1 MAKTR
6 LVLHSLL
13 LVALFVGLIF
23 IITGLRGKLFSLEI
37 AALAL
42 FMVLALSGYLSK
54 RGERVF
60 FIFFSLYALNL
71 ILLWYFVG
79 VLYVIL
85 LVLSLA
91 GFFLAFPPSAMPP
104 LPLPSK
110 PKESP
115 PEPHSQVFDAPPP
128 EKKTPPEK
136 KVSFSPG
143 KYLASKMGNTYHEP
157 KCEWAKKIAKER
169 RVWFVSKEEAWEKK
183 YKAHGCVR

>member
-37 AALAL
+37 AALAV

-60 FIFFSLYALNL
+60 FIFFSLYTLNL

-85 LVLSLA
+85 LLLSLA
-91 GFFLAFPPSAMPP
+91 GFFLAFPRLAMPP
-104 LPLPSK
+104 LSLPPK
-110 PKESP
+110 PKEP
-115 PEPHSQVFDAPPP
+115 YSQVFDAPLPD
-128 EKKTPPEK
+128 KKTLPEK